1 VLTKNIES
9 SGMKSGNLLVN
20 LSALVFILVI
30 VLVFFFFF
38 WLASKYFPLKYRD
51 KIKEKFDA
59 TIKKTFWNG
68 IIRSITISYLL
79 TAIAVGAQ
87 ITELMIAEPEQRDPY
102 AICMVVVLSLL
113 LVGYLFLVTGYLWFH
128 VYMKDDMQVQ
138 ERTQTICTN
147 LEIRQ

>member
-30 VLVFFFFF
+30 VLLFFFFF

-138 ERTQTICTN
+138 ERTQTIRTN

>member
-30 VLVFFFFF
+30 VLLFFFFF

-87 ITELMIAEPEQRDPY
+87 ITELMIAEPEQRNPY
-102 AICMVVVLSLL
+102 AIVMVVFLSLL